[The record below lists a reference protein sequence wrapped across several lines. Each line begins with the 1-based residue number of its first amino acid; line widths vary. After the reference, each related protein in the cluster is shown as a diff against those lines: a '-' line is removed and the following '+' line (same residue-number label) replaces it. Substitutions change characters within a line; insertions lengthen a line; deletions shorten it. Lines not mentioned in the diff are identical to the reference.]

1 MILDSFCQSLM
12 NFLDEHRIEM
22 KKVLDELTT
31 AKNLI
36 FSRKILGCEIQDVST
51 SILKMVSFEEM
62 TGDDEDESSK
72 HLEAQDCRYS
82 CLILVSI
89 Q

>member
-1 MILDSFCQSLM
+1 MWKIK
-12 NFLDEHRIEM
+12 NIKFLD
-22 KKVLDELTT
+22 
-31 AKNLI
+31 A
-36 FSRKILGCEIQDVST
+36 GIQDVST
-51 SILKMVSFEEM
+51 SISKTVIFEEM
-62 TGDDEDESSK
+62 TGDDEDESGK